1 MEPQVAKTDEEWM
14 LRLQAGDD
22 HAFDHLLGKYRA
34 PVVHFVYRLVRE
46 PALAEELAQEVFLRV
61 FRARRNYR
69 PRAKF
74 TTWLFRIATNVALN
88 ALRDGRMRRWGET
101 SIDAEDAGPQV
112 AQLSAPGPTAEQ
124 RLLEAERARQIRAAV
139 ESLPEK
145 QRLAVLLHKYQD
157 LDYAEIAPILGC
169 SESALKS
176 LLFRAYEALRVKLRP
191 LVGAQP

>member
-46 PALAEELAQEVFLRV
+46 PALAEELAQEAFLRV

-191 LVGAQP
+191 LAGAQP

>member
-145 QRLAVLLHKYQD
+145 QCLAVLLHKYQD

>member
-61 FRARRNYR
+61 FRARRSYR

-112 AQLSAPGPTAEQ
+112 AQLSAPGPSAEQ

-191 LVGAQP
+191 LAGAQP

>member
-61 FRARRNYR
+61 FRARRSYR

-157 LDYAEIAPILGC
+157 LDYAEIGPILEC

-191 LVGAQP
+191 LAGAQP

>member
-112 AQLSAPGPTAEQ
+112 AQLSAPGPTVEQ

-191 LVGAQP
+191 LAGAQP